1 MQGLQS
7 GLAPDTWRKCERS
20 PISSCPVL
28 LDSMGFQHVWIHLSV
43 SQWNVHFDG
52 LFQELPAFTHIT
64 SSLSPFPVHV
74 HLPHPLLW
82 HASSPLLK
90 ATHSSTL
97 PLPHTRTTS
106 MSMEAS
112 EDPVETHG
120 AALTATSAPN
130 SPSSPLPSLVPP
142 PFTFLKCYDGVE
154 ISCLSQ
160 LSLAHTSRQFQL
172 PSNVSA
178 SALCSIV
185 PARLF
190 PQTSIVHYSRLII

>member
-112 EDPVETHG
+112 EEPVETHG
-120 AALTATSAPN
+120 GASRNTRG
-130 SPSSPLPSLVPP
+130 SPHCHLSSKQP
-142 PFTFLKCYDGVE
+142 
-154 ISCLSQ
+154 
-160 LSLAHTSRQFQL
+160 
-172 PSNVSA
+172 
-178 SALCSIV
+178 
-185 PARLF
+185 LF
-190 PQTSIVHYSRLII
+190 PSAFTGATTIHFSEVL